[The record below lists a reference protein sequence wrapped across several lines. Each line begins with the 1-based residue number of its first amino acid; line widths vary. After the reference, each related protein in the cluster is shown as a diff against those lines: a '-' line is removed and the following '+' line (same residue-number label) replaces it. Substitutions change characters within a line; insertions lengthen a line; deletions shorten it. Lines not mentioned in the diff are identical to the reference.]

1 MPDRVLIVSDEQRH
15 SAMRESLAQQGYFV
29 TLIDDADR
37 AFSELLAS
45 QYAIVVVHLD
55 HSVDGLAIDGLGFI
69 KRIRQNRELQRLS
82 ILAVGE
88 WGTGQPT
95 MALGAGA
102 DAFEPEP
109 LNEERL
115 ITAVGKLMR
124 PNLTMIASASGVD
137 GEKE

>member
-1 MPDRVLIVSDEQRH
+1 MPERVLIVSDEQRH
-15 SAMRESLAQQGYFV
+15 TAMRESLAQQGYFV
-29 TLIDDADR
+29 AVTDDAER
-37 AFSELLAS
+37 AFSELLTS
-45 QYAIVVVHLD
+45 HCAIVVVHLD
-55 HSVDGLAIDGLGFI
+55 HSIDGPAIDGIGLI
-69 KRIRQNRELQRLS
+69 KRIRQNAELRRLS

-95 MALGAGA
+95 MALTAGA

-115 ITAVGKLMR
+115 IAAVAKLMR

>member
-1 MPDRVLIVSDEQRH
+1 
-15 SAMRESLAQQGYFV
+15 MRESLAQQGYFV
-29 TLIDDADR
+29 TVIDNADR

-45 QYAIVVVHLD
+45 QCAIVIVHLD
-55 HSVDGLAIDGLGFI
+55 HSIYGAAIDGLGLI
-69 KRIRQNRELQRLS
+69 KRIRQNAELQRLS

-95 MALGAGA
+95 MALTAGA

-109 LNEERL
+109 VNEERL
-115 ITAVGKLMR
+115 IAAVDKLMR

>member
-1 MPDRVLIVSDEQRH
+1 
-15 SAMRESLAQQGYFV
+15 
-29 TLIDDADR
+29 
-37 AFSELLAS
+37 LLTS
-45 QYAIVVVHLD
+45 HCAIVVVHLD
-55 HSVDGLAIDGLGFI
+55 HSIDGPAIDGIGLI
-69 KRIRQNRELQRLS
+69 KRIRQNAELQRLS

-95 MALGAGA
+95 MALTAGA

-115 ITAVGKLMR
+115 IAAVAKLMR